1 MRDAAETLPATD
13 ESARQET
20 TPGAACMQPGTPSNS
35 TADKIYSIQYLRI
48 AAALMVVFQHGV
60 HEVNQIAATGH
71 FGTTNLTVDGVF
83 GVKVFFVISG
93 FIMHAL
99 AKPRLK
105 TPGYWWKFLVERF
118 LRVAPMYWLATTLFL
133 CAAVLF
139 SSQVNHATINPLHV
153 LASYGFVPYP
163 RPGDQEMSPVLA
175 LGWSLNYEMF
185 FYVLFGACIFLN
197 TRSITL
203 ACTAAFVLIA
213 ALHGFTP
220 QVTALNYLSKPI
232 ILLFLAG
239 ALISYLHQV
248 ISQRLN
254 LPSWAFVAI
263 IAMLV
268 GIKQAFVPLDG
279 PIQEEFPLAI
289 AMVAAAAFIR
299 INDSR
304 TLVSRVLTTGGDA
317 SFSLYLFHIFAINAV
332 ILIVK
337 KLHFIDRIGAYPV
350 LSLCIM
356 ASLAAGYLVF
366 RYIETPILSWTVRVR
381 KSLFGFVSKPQP

>member
-1 MRDAAETLPATD
+1 MNDEAQTFAVPA
-13 ESARQET
+13 ESARQKA
-20 TPGAACMQPGTPSNS
+20 TPKAASAQPDAPAKS
-35 TADKIYSIQYLRI
+35 TKDKIHSIQYLRI
-48 AAALMVVFQHGV
+48 VAALMVVFQHSI
-60 HEVNQIAATGH
+60 HEVDQVAAKGH
-71 FGTTNLTVDGVF
+71 FGITNLTVDGVF
-83 GVKVFFVISG
+83 GVKIFFVISG

-118 LRVAPMYWLATTLFL
+118 LRIAPMYWIATTLFL
-133 CAAVLF
+133 CAATLF
-139 SSQVNHATINPLHV
+139 SSQVNHAAMDPLHV

-203 ACTAAFVLIA
+203 ACTAAFVLVA

-220 QVTALNYLSKPI
+220 QATAPHYLSKPI

-248 ISQRLN
+248 IPQRLN
-254 LPSWAFVAI
+254 LPSWAFLAI
-263 IAMLV
+263 IAVLV
-268 GIKQAFVPLDG
+268 GIKQAFVPVDG

-289 AMVAAAAFIR
+289 ALVAAAAFIR
-299 INDSR
+299 INDDQ
-304 TLVSRVLTTGGDA
+304 TIVSRVLTTGGDA
-317 SFSLYLFHIFAINAV
+317 SFSLYLFHIFAINGV
-332 ILIVK
+332 ILIAK
-337 KLHFIDRIGAYPV
+337 KLHLLAKIGTYPV
-350 LSLCIM
+350 LGLCIV
-356 ASLAAGYLVF
+356 ASLATGYLVY
-366 RYIETPILSWTVRVR
+366 RYLEIPILSWTVRVR